1 LRFGS
6 WLNAALRRSKFLRLM
21 RERQHVKRTCRD
33 CLALYRQGEAQRA
46 NTTAAERYAH
56 VIASR
61 TGADANGVN
70 TILRRAEESFAA
82 WPNDRPLTFRD
93 VVQYLA
99 VTERLGDTLSESGVR
114 AHVAA
119 IVARL
124 IPEDL

>member
-1 LRFGS
+1 MRFGS
-6 WLNAALRRSKFLRLM
+6 WLNAALRRSNFLRVM

-33 CLALYRQGEAQRA
+33 CLALYRRVEAQRA
-46 NTTAAERYAH
+46 NATAAERYAH

-61 TGADANGVN
+61 TGADANGVT
-70 TILRRAEESFAA
+70 TIMRRAEESFAA
-82 WPNDRPLTFRD
+82 WPNERALTFRD

-114 AHVAA
+114 AHVAE

-124 IPEDL
+124 IPANL

>member
-1 LRFGS
+1 MSIGS
-6 WLNAALRRSKFLRLM
+6 WLTAALRRSKFLRLM
-21 RERQHVKRTCRD
+21 RERRHVKRTCRD
-33 CLALYRQGEAQRA
+33 CLALYRRVEAQRA

-70 TILRRAEESFAA
+70 TIMRRAEESFAA
-82 WPNDRPLTFRD
+82 WPHERPLTFRD

-99 VTERLGDTLSESGVR
+99 VTERLGDILSESGVR

-124 IPEDL
+124 IPANL

>member
-1 LRFGS
+1 MRFGS
-6 WLNAALRRSKFLRLM
+6 WLNAALRRSNFLRVM

-33 CLALYRQGEAQRA
+33 CLAFYRQAQRS

-56 VIASR
+56 VVASR

-82 WPNDRPLTFRD
+82 WPNERPLTFRD

-99 VTERLGDTLSESGVR
+99 VTERLGDILSESGVR
-114 AHVAA
+114 AHVSK
-119 IVARL
+119 IVATL
-124 IPEDL
+124 IPANL

>member
-6 WLNAALRRSKFLRLM
+6 RLNAALRRSNFLRVM

-33 CLALYRQGEAQRA
+33 CLALYRQVEAQRA

-82 WPNDRPLTFRD
+82 WPNERPLTFRD

-114 AHVAA
+114 AHVAE

-124 IPEDL
+124 IPANL

>member
-1 LRFGS
+1 MRSGS
-6 WLNAALRRSKFLRLM
+6 WLNAAFRRSKFLRLM

-33 CLALYRQGEAQRA
+33 CLALYRQVEAQRA
-46 NTTAAERYAH
+46 DATAAERYVH

-70 TILRRAEESFAA
+70 TIMRRAEESFAA
-82 WPNDRPLTFRD
+82 WPNERPLTFRD

-99 VTERLGDTLSESGVR
+99 VTERLGDILSESGVR

-124 IPEDL
+124 IPANL

>member
-1 LRFGS
+1 MRFGG
-6 WLNAALRRSKFLRLM
+6 WLSAALRRSKFLRLM
-21 RERQHVKRTCRD
+21 RERRHVKRTCRD
-33 CLALYRQGEAQRA
+33 CLALYRRVEAQGA
-46 NTTAAERYAH
+46 NTTAAERYSQ

-61 TGADANGVN
+61 TGADAKAVN
-70 TILRRAEESFAA
+70 TIMRRAEESFAA

-99 VTERLGDTLSESGVR
+99 ITERLGDIMSESGVR

-124 IPEDL
+124 IPANL

>member
-6 WLNAALRRSKFLRLM
+6 WLNAALRRSNFLRLM

-82 WPNDRPLTFRD
+82 WPNDRPLNFRD

-114 AHVAA
+114 AHVAE

-124 IPEDL
+124 IPENL

>member
-33 CLALYRQGEAQRA
+33 CLALYRQTEAQRA

-70 TILRRAEESFAA
+70 TVLRRAEESFAA
-82 WPNDRPLTFRD
+82 WPNERPLTFRD

-114 AHVAA
+114 AHVAE

-124 IPEDL
+124 IPANL

>member
-1 LRFGS
+1 MRFGS

-33 CLALYRQGEAQRA
+33 CLALYRRVEAQRA
-46 NTTAAERYAH
+46 NTTAAERYAD

-70 TILRRAEESFAA
+70 TIMRRAEESFAA
-82 WPNDRPLTFRD
+82 WPNERPLTFRD

-99 VTERLGDTLSESGVR
+99 VTERLGDILSESGVR
-114 AHVAA
+114 ADVSE

-124 IPEDL
+124 IPVNL

>member
-6 WLNAALRRSKFLRLM
+6 WLNAALRRSKVLRLM

-82 WPNDRPLTFRD
+82 WPNDRPLNFRD

-114 AHVAA
+114 AHVAE

-124 IPEDL
+124 IPANL

>member
-61 TGADANGVN
+61 TGADANSVN

-114 AHVAA
+114 AHVAE

-124 IPEDL
+124 IPAKL

>member
-6 WLNAALRRSKFLRLM
+6 WLNAALRRSNFLRLM

-82 WPNDRPLTFRD
+82 WPNDRPLNFRD

-114 AHVAA
+114 AHVAE